1 MKTPEL
7 KKTFSSVTLNKIKT
21 QGYILCIILGMY
33 VLDCQVVNFLH
44 EIILRPEM

>member
-7 KKTFSSVTLNKIKT
+7 KKKNLNKIKT
-21 QGYILCIILGMY
+21 QGYFLCSIHTMY